1 MEKDR
6 LVLVAEGS
14 PVNPNVDLAEA
25 KWEVRQVLGPEDFAN
40 VRSAGQKYRI
50 NPGSLV
56 MH

>member
-1 MEKDR
+1 M
-6 LVLVAEGS
+6 VAEGS